1 MFEII
6 MQYNPL
12 ENHPVDM
19 QTINELIDLVWEEFT
34 IGNYNFFV
42 LSRTDIAS
50 YMQYKITENG
60 VLVLEVLQ
68 DGKVYRLELDDR
80 ETLKLIFKGYYE
92 LFDLDLKV
100 FTDVTELIRKEHQ
113 EA

>member
-12 ENHPVDM
+12 ENHPVDLE
-19 QTINELIDLVWEEFT
+19 TINELIDLVWEEFT
-34 IGNYNFFV
+34 IKNYNFFV

-50 YMQYKITENG
+50 YMQFKIDENA
-60 VLVLEVLQ
+60 LLILEVLEN
-68 DGKVYRLELDDR
+68 GRVYRLELDDR

-92 LFDLDLKV
+92 LFDLDLSV
-100 FTDVTELIRKEHQ
+100 FTDITDQIRKEHH
-113 EA
+113 

>member
-19 QTINELIDLVWEEFT
+19 ETINELIDLVWEEFT
-34 IGNYNFFV
+34 INNYNFFV

-50 YMQYKITENG
+50 YMQYKIDENAM
-60 VLVLEVLQ
+60 LILEVLQ
-68 DGKVYRLELDDR
+68 DGRVYRLELDDR
-80 ETLKLIFKGYYE
+80 DTLKLIFKGYYE
-92 LFDLDLKV
+92 LFDLDLSI
-100 FTDVTELIRKEHQ
+100 FTDVTDLIATDFEN
-113 EA
+113 

>member
-12 ENHPVDM
+12 ENHPVDI

-34 IGNYNFFV
+34 ISNYNFFV

-50 YMQYKITENG
+50 YMQFKITEHG
-60 VLVLEVLQ
+60 MFILEVLE
-68 DGKVYRLELDDR
+68 DKRVYRLELDNID
-80 ETLKLIFKGYYE
+80 TLKAIFKGYYE
-92 LFDLDLKV
+92 LFDLDLSV
-100 FTDVTELIRKEHQ
+100 FKDVTEQIKLEH
-113 EA
+113 E